1 MIIVDWNSKTDS
13 CEATIS
19 AHCEQELR
27 QNFKA
32 LLGAVFKRPEVTE
45 IFLEEF
51 NIYAK
56 ELEELLNNGKN
67 NSSD

>member
-1 MIIVDWNSKTDS
+1 MIHVGWNSKIGS
-13 CEATIS
+13 CEAVIK
-19 AHCEQELR
+19 AHCEEEIR
-27 QNFKA
+27 RNFKV
-32 LLGAVFKRPEVTE
+32 LIGAICKEPDITL

-56 ELEELLNNGKN
+56 ELEEKLRNGKN

>member
-1 MIIVDWNSKTDS
+1 MIRVDWNSNTNS
-13 CEATIS
+13 CEALIK
-19 AHCEQELR
+19 AHCEQEIR

-32 LLGAVFKRPEVTE
+32 LLGAVFTRPDITE

-56 ELEELLNNGKN
+56 ELEEKLRNGKN
-67 NSSD
+67 DSSD

>member
-1 MIIVDWNSKTDS
+1 MIHVDWNSKTGS
-13 CEATIS
+13 CETLIR
-19 AHCEQELR
+19 AHCENEIR
-27 QNFKA
+27 QNFKS
-32 LLGAVFKRPEVTE
+32 LLGAIGQRSDITL

-56 ELEELLNNGKN
+56 ELEERLNNGKN

>member
-1 MIIVDWNSKTDS
+1 MIHVDWNSKIGS
-13 CEATIS
+13 CEAIIK
-19 AHCEQELR
+19 AHCEQEIR

-32 LLGAVFKRPEVTE
+32 LLGAVFKRPDITE

-56 ELEELLNNGKN
+56 ELEELLENGKN

>member
-1 MIIVDWNSKTDS
+1 MIHVDWNSKIGLCDALIR
-13 CEATIS
+13 C
-19 AHCEQELR
+19 HCEEELR
-27 QNFKA
+27 TNFEA
-32 LLGAVFKRPEVTE
+32 LLGAVFKEPEVTE

-56 ELEELLNNGKN
+56 ELEEKLRNGKN

>member
-1 MIIVDWNSKTDS
+1 MIHVDWNSKTNS
-13 CEATIS
+13 CEAIIR
-19 AHCEQELR
+19 AHCEQEIR
-27 QNFKA
+27 QNFKT
-32 LLGAVFKRPEVTE
+32 LLGAVFKRPDINE

-56 ELEELLNNGKN
+56 ELEEKLRNGKN